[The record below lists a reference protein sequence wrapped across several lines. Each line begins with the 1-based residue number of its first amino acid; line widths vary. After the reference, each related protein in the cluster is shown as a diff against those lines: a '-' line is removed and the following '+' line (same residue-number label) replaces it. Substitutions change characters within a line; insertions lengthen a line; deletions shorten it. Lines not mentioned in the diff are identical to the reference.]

1 MVLSQEIDIKLCQ
14 IYTKIHIY
22 AMFYKSRFKEIIFS
36 KKRKQSE
43 NNYIPQKLENL
54 RFAPI
59 LIFILFIF
67 LFLFILILFPIFN
80 RYI

>member
-1 MVLSQEIDIKLCQ
+1 
-14 IYTKIHIY
+14 
-22 AMFYKSRFKEIIFS
+22 MFYKSRFKEIIFS

-59 LIFILFIF
+59 LIFNLYFPFLIDIF
-67 LFLFILILFPIFN
+67 ENII
-80 RYI
+80 